1 MLLRMIR
8 RRLVALAS
16 LAALSGCSRDGPP
29 AAVNSS
35 PAQATLDGF
44 DTRAPVP
51 LLPMMANHQKQSMR
65 EHLAAVQAIVAAAAA
80 EDFGAVAQASSRI
93 GYSEQMGQMCS
104 HIGAGAPG
112 FTEQALAFHH
122 AADKIG
128 DAAREHDLH
137 AVLAALSATL
147 TACTGCHAA
156 FKQQVVAE
164 LGSESATHATHGR

>member
-1 MLLRMIR
+1 M
-8 RRLVALAS
+8 LVALAS
-16 LAALSGCSRDGPP
+16 VVVLSSCSRDGPATGAP
-29 AAVNSS
+29 TAPS
-35 PAQATLDGF
+35 QATLDRL

-65 EHLAAVQAIVAAAAA
+65 EHLAAVQAIVAAATT
-80 EDFGAVAQASSRI
+80 EDFDAIAQASSRI

-104 HIGAGAPG
+104 HMGAGAPG
-112 FTEQALAFHH
+112 FTEQAIAFHH

-137 AVLAALSATL
+137 AVLAALSTTL

-156 FKQQVVAE
+156 FKQQVVIE
-164 LGSESATHATHGR
+164 LESGSQMPRRAM